1 MFCINLISIE
11 FRAIDVSVLYFQ
23 NIYMISSSSWK
34 NLINKASEIILDKKS
49 EIELSLTCILAGGH
63 LLIEDIPGVGKTT
76 LVQVLAKLLDLP
88 YSRVQFTSDLLPSD
102 IIGNSIYNAEKKEFQ
117 FVEGPLFS
125 HLVLADELN
134 RANPRT
140 QSALLQAME
149 EGQVSVDRITHNL
162 PSPFFLI
169 ATQNPRTQ
177 TGTFP
182 LPESQ
187 LDRFLMSIGMNNA
200 SYQSEI
206 AIFQGQD
213 PRIQLKNLTPLITK
227 NDLVESQ
234 NQVNQVKI
242 SKLMAKYIADI
253 LSYSRQHQDLFT
265 PLSTRTGLA
274 LTRAAKAHAYL
285 QERNYCTPDDV
296 QVVANSVLSH
306 RLGGIDGIIYG
317 RNKAFELLKAV
328 VIPT

>member
-1 MFCINLISIE
+1 MNSQTPWQTVIK
-11 FRAIDVSVLYFQ
+11 RA
-23 NIYMISSSSWK
+23 SS
-34 NLINKASEIILDKKS
+34 IILDKEA

-76 LVQVLAKLLDLP
+76 LVQVIAKLLDLP
-88 YSRVQFTSDLLPSD
+88 YSRIQFTSDLLPAD
-102 IIGNSIYNAEKKEFQ
+102 IIGNSIYDIDKKEFH
-117 FVEGPLFS
+117 FVPGPLFA

-149 EGQVSVDRITHNL
+149 EGHVSVDRMTHSL

-187 LDRFLMSIGMNNA
+187 LDRFLMSLSMNYA

-213 PRIQLKNLTPLITK
+213 PRVLMKDLKPVVSNSI
-227 NDLVESQ
+227 LVAAQE
-234 NQVNQVKI
+234 QVNSVKI
-242 SKLMAKYIADI
+242 SELLAKYITD
-253 LSYSRQHQDLFT
+253 LLTYSRQHQNLFI

-274 LTRAAKAHAYL
+274 LTRAAKARAFL
-285 QERNYCTPDDV
+285 QNRTYSLPDDV
-296 QVVANSVLSH
+296 QAVAPSVLSH
-306 RLGGIDGIIYG
+306 RLGGMDGIIYG
-317 RNKAFELLKAV
+317 RNKAIELIKAV
-328 VIPT
+328 AIPT